1 MQQIKLDLSGKQTCT
16 SGSDGGLSAHSSPPQ
31 SALQKKG
38 AASPPRGEARSSRW
52 PPAARG
58 LRRVAPRS
66 TAAIL
71 WLPPK
76 PKRPLMSFVLVV
88 FPQVECGL
96 CVIVTRKLPFNITLR
111 PSNIIIK
118 RNISFSC
125 SKLYCESVTGRS
137 GINPQNSSAASCT
150 FAPTPIFYR
159 VGDLSTPLK
168 TNHKDQYVIA
178 WHLEELYNIMQN

>member
-1 MQQIKLDLSGKQTCT
+1 MQQTAKQVVIEIRAPTKGTNTQEECKMRTVSMHKTETITNCKKKKMQQIKLDLSGKLTCT
-16 SGSDGGLSAHSSPPQ
+16 SRSDGGLSPHSSPPQ
-31 SALQKKG
+31 PALQKKG

-96 CVIVTRKLPFNITLR
+96 CVIVTGKSSCLLTSPFVHQIL
-111 PSNIIIK
+111 
-118 RNISFSC
+118 
-125 SKLYCESVTGRS
+125 
-137 GINPQNSSAASCT
+137 
-150 FAPTPIFYR
+150 
-159 VGDLSTPLK
+159 
-168 TNHKDQYVIA
+168 
-178 WHLEELYNIMQN
+178 